1 MRWRDRA
8 RRANGQKSI
17 PGRTRSVRLA
27 SRYREVTAEV
37 LFFCYSFYENYSYL
51 FFLLIP
57 HFILFLCCN
66 QLFIDMLFKVAKHSK
81 SNDPQR
87 PQEPVIYV
95 VEEGELLHFL
105 HENLKPSSGNVL
117 VFDSFPEENLYLL
130 SNDKD

>member
-1 MRWRDRA
+1 M
-8 RRANGQKSI
+8 S
-17 PGRTRSVRLA
+17 
-27 SRYREVTAEV
+27 
-37 LFFCYSFYENYSYL
+37 C
-51 FFLLIP
+51 
-57 HFILFLCCN
+57 FILSSCRN

-81 SNDPQR
+81 SSDPQR

-105 HENLKPSSGNVL
+105 HENLKPSSGNML

>member
-1 MRWRDRA
+1 M
-8 RRANGQKSI
+8 S
-17 PGRTRSVRLA
+17 
-27 SRYREVTAEV
+27 
-37 LFFCYSFYENYSYL
+37 
-51 FFLLIP
+51 
-57 HFILFLCCN
+57 HFVLFLCCN

-95 VEEGELLHFL
+95 VEESELLHFL